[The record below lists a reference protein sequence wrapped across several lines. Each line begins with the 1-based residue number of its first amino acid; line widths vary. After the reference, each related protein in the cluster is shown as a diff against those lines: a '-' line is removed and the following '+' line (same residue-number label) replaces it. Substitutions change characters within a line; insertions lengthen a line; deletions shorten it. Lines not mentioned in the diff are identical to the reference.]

1 MIFCFSGTGNSL
13 HAAKRVQEKFGG
25 ELVDMAAA
33 LRDGK
38 AEYSFEAGEMA
49 VFVFPVYFDAL
60 PVPVTDF
67 IRAFRIAEGEPDI
80 VGIATCGGSAGGTDR
95 MFRKQMRRKGL
106 SVRAFYDVKMPDN
119 CIFWL
124 KPPIREA
131 ALMTLKHS
139 DDRLSDILDSMQYG
153 YRVPYRSSGPA
164 GVGSVLGGAVS
175 GALLGTSSF
184 SVDDSCVSCGL
195 CARICPSGAIEMR
208 EGRPVWTKSRCWKCA
223 GCINRCPQEAIQY
236 GRGSRR
242 KFRYCHPDLREKK

>member
-1 MIFCFSGTGNSL
+1 MIFYFSGTGNSL

-33 LRDGK
+33 LRGGTVSYGFK
-38 AEYSFEAGEMA
+38 PGEMA

-67 IRAFRIAEGEPDI
+67 IQAFRISEGEPDI

-95 MFRKQMRRKGL
+95 IFRKLMRRKGL
-106 SVRAFYDVKMPDN
+106 RVQAFYDVKMPDN

-139 DDRLSDILDSMQYG
+139 DDRLSDILESMQYN
-153 YRVPYRSSGPA
+153 YRVPYRSSGAA
-164 GVGSVLGGAVS
+164 GVGSALGSAVS
-175 GALLGTSSF
+175 GALLGTGSF
-184 SVDDSCVSCGL
+184 SVDDTCVGCGL
-195 CARICPSGAIEMR
+195 CARICPAGVIRME
-208 EGRPVWTKSRCWKCA
+208 ENRPVWEKSRCWKCA

-236 GRGSRR
+236 GRGSRK
-242 KFRYCHPDLREKK
+242 KFRYCHPDLK